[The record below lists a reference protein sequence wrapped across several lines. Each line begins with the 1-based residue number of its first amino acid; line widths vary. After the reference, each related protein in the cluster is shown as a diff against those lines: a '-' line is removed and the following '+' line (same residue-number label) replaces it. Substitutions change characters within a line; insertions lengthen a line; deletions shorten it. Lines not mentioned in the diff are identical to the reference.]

1 MTDHSLSGLAFDAAQ
16 PAARFSNLLR
26 RQRYQLGGALL
37 FGLVLPFA
45 IRFGWDGFRAFPNHT
60 HTMGMVLA
68 GIVLSHFLI
77 KQFARY
83 PGESPLTTALPGASM
98 GFGLVVLGI
107 MSTHLAY
114 SRGLLLWGYGT
125 TVAFYALVGLLKS
138 RYFRQKLAL
147 VPFEGSA
154 ELISIRRVDW
164 VPLSA
169 PIPVSAARLTH
180 GLVVDLTANLSSEW
194 RNFVLSCGTAGIP
207 VFDSTRAREMMT
219 GQVELTSLAHIG
231 FDALLPHRI
240 YQKVKS
246 AADIVAAIALL
257 PLALPVIGIAALA
270 VRLESPG
277 PALFIQKRVG
287 YRGRIFHCYKLRSMH
302 AAAESAGPSFTT
314 DADPR
319 ITRVG
324 RFIRKYRIDEL
335 PQIFN
340 VLMGEMSWIGPRPEA
355 LTLAQAYERSIPY
368 YNFRHSVKPGIS
380 GWAAVRQGNV
390 AEVDAATQ
398 KLRYDFFYIKNL
410 SPSLDALIMAKTVW
424 TMLTGFGSK

>member
-1 MTDHSLSGLAFDAAQ
+1 MTDYPLSSIRIDAAQ
-16 PAARFSNLLR
+16 PSARFSELLR

-45 IRFGWDGFRAFPNHT
+45 IRFGWDGFRALPNHT
-60 HTMGMVLA
+60 HTMAMVLA
-68 GIVLSHFLI
+68 GIVLSHFII

-83 PGESPLTTALPGASM
+83 PGERPLTAALPGASM
-98 GFGLVVLGI
+98 GFGLVALGI

-114 SRGLLLWGYGT
+114 SRGFLLWGYGT
-125 TVAFYALVGLLKS
+125 TVAFYAVVGLLKS
-138 RYFRQKLAL
+138 RYFRQRLAL

-154 ELISIRRVDW
+154 ELTRIPRVDW
-164 VPLSA
+164 MTLSA
-169 PIPVSAARLTH
+169 PIPVSAARFTQ
-180 GLVVDLTANLSSEW
+180 GIVVDLTANLSSEW
-194 RNFVLSCGTAGIP
+194 RNFVLACGTAGIP

-246 AADIVAAIALL
+246 AADITAAVALL
-257 PLALPVIGIAALA
+257 PLALPVIAAAALA
-270 VRLESPG
+270 VRLESRG
-277 PALFIQKRVG
+277 PAFFVQKRIG
-287 YRGRIFHCYKLRSMH
+287 YRGHIFHCYKLRSMH
-302 AAAESAGPSFTT
+302 VAAESAGPSFTT
-314 DADPR
+314 EADPR

-340 VLMGEMSWIGPRPEA
+340 ILKGEMSWIGPRPEA
-355 LTLAQAYERSIPY
+355 LALAQSYERGIPY
-368 YNFRHSVKPGIS
+368 YAFRHSVKPGIS

-390 AEVDAATQ
+390 AEVDAATA

-410 SPSLDALIMAKTVW
+410 SPSLDALIVAKTVW

>member
-1 MTDHSLSGLAFDAAQ
+1 MTDYSLSSLAIDAAQ
-16 PAARFSNLLR
+16 PSARFSNLLR

-37 FGLVLPFA
+37 LGLVLPFA
-45 IRFGWDGFRAFPNHT
+45 IRFGWDGFSTLPNHT
-60 HTMGMVLA
+60 HTIGMVLA

-98 GFGLVVLGI
+98 GFGLVVLAI

-114 SRGLLLWGYGT
+114 SRGFLLWGYGT
-125 TVAFYALVGLLKS
+125 TVAFYALVGFLKS

-147 VPFEGSA
+147 VPSEGSA
-154 ELISIRRVDW
+154 ELSRIGRVDW
-164 VPLSA
+164 LTLSA
-169 PIPVSAARLTH
+169 PIPVSAARLTQ
-180 GLVVDLTANLSSEW
+180 GLVVDLSANLSSEW
-194 RNFVLSCGTAGIP
+194 RNFVLTCGTAGIP

-219 GQVELTSLAHIG
+219 GQVDLTSLANIG

-240 YQKVKS
+240 YKKVKS
-246 AADIVAAIALL
+246 VADITAAIALL
-257 PLALPVIGIAALA
+257 PLALPVIGAAALA

-277 PALFIQKRVG
+277 PAFFIQKRVG
-287 YRGRIFHCYKLRSMH
+287 YRGRIFYCYKLRSMH

-314 DADPR
+314 VSDPR
-319 ITRVG
+319 VTRVG

-340 VLMGEMSWIGPRPEA
+340 ILKGEMSWIGPRPEA
-355 LTLAQAYERSIPY
+355 VALAQAYERSIPY
-368 YNFRHSVKPGIS
+368 YAFRHSVKPGIS

-390 AEVDAATQ
+390 AEVDAATA

-410 SPSLDALIMAKTVW
+410 SPSLDALIVAKTVW
-424 TMLTGFGSK
+424 TMLTGFGSR